1 MAFLREVGLEHEW
14 QRVDRVA
21 LGVEELGGAVRDH
34 RQRRS
39 TPCVCRD
46 RSSATEGVPEREAA
60 GCQRREHLAGVKR
73 MGCRNHGCVHA
84 KSSASFRWG
93 VISNKPNGFVV
104 FFCVPPEQNFWVVKS

>member
-60 GCQRREHLAGVKR
+60 GCQRREHLVGVTDGVSESRCAGKT
-73 MGCRNHGCVHA
+73 
-84 KSSASFRWG
+84 SASFRWG

>member
-21 LGVEELGGAVRDH
+21 SGVEELGGAVRDH

-39 TPCVCRD
+39 TPCVDRD

-60 GCQRREHLAGVKR
+60 GCHRREHLLVSIGWWVSESRVWK
-73 MGCRNHGCVHA
+73 C
-84 KSSASFRWG
+84 K
-93 VISNKPNGFVV
+93 
-104 FFCVPPEQNFWVVKS
+104 VPRLFGRGDNRSK